1 MFFGRSGCF
10 LVGLGILWLVWVFF
24 DRPGCSLVG
33 LCDLWSPWA
42 FFMSCTFVNFL
53 ERHMMNIPTTGVVF
67 LSVVCVRKE
76 RKILVYS

>member
-1 MFFGRSGCF
+1 MFFGRSGCS

-33 LCDLWSPWA
+33 LGDLWSPWA

-53 ERHMMNIPTTGVVF
+53 KRHMMNIPTSRVF
-67 LSVVCVRKE
+67 VCRVCKKRK
-76 RKILVYS
+76 KDLGL